1 MIEKLNESFDF
12 DDIEQDE
19 SGINNSIHGI
29 RVLGKIKDSIKK
41 ESSHFVE
48 HQVSNTFEE
57 FVDFVEKDLPYIIA
71 NKESLLDMLAPKS
84 QTLNLCALI
93 KGRSTKEYG
102 IGTVGFK
109 ETIDKLFS
117 TLKKAFNILGF
128 SKWQNVGQK
137 IKIKV
142 RWNEMRIPYTGE
154 DYTSANALRCGVVYS
169 LYEMLLKNIEYVVN
183 TFSFDLKSIIDG
195 GAHQT
200 YIGYFNLLS
209 YYVDPSKDNI
219 KKKLKDCYK
228 NAFEDAFTPK
238 DDPYTR
244 ITSKEFIHILK
255 IGKDF
260 VNSPVLFEAFDFTE
274 DTPIEDIDSQIEHNK
289 TLALYKSSSMHDAVI
304 NKFKELER
312 KQGGYGLPLNV
323 AISEETLWMAD
334 YIVQDAIDIF
344 AEGNPGK
351 FFDERGMIVFLR
363 YCQGNNVRP
372 FDFTP
377 KVDKFVI
384 DFDNAGKI
392 SNYLENLVE
401 TIKKYES
408 KWIYDYE
415 QYARFLNNIEIKG
428 YDFSNL
434 ANLGYYLGFLM
445 NGSLQLVVNGKK
457 FHNFVVFDSI
467 RDEETIEACLD
478 RALWYQQILAEKFTK
493 EELLKFTKDF
503 IRGNKDRKNIRFGLN
518 ESFVFDMEADNTID
532 VGKSAIDSIEQPIIW
547 TRLFFNLKT
556 KDPELEIVPYLEWI
570 FDTVY
575 KIDFYLSKRDKYI
588 ILSYK
593 YWKGEVSYLTY
604 YINRLPSEVDS
615 NSQKDVLNFFEDI
628 YKHLMSFYVFH
639 SDTDCPYQFEKE
651 KTSAKL
657 RELFDEEEDNVSEAF
672 NFDDDNEDDLSDTIK
687 KSKISSLVNTV
698 YELLKKWKEYDGDE
712 LYHTVLF
719 GTDVDIP
726 IKYKFPEL
734 KILEVSIY
742 RSEFR
747 IKGRHYSLE
756 ICFSSDGRCWYRK
769 MDHGGRP
776 VNKKIYKEVPE
787 EMFDLGIKK
796 IEDCIVKIKKYLH
809 IKD

>member
-1 MIEKLNESFDF
+1 MIDKLNESFDF

-19 SGINNSIHGI
+19 SGIDNSIHGI
-29 RVLGKIKDSIKK
+29 RILGKIKDSIKND
-41 ESSHFVE
+41 SSYFVRY
-48 HQVSNTFEE
+48 QVSNTFEE

-84 QTLNLCALI
+84 QTLDFYALI
-93 KGRSTKEYG
+93 KDRSTKEYG
-102 IGTVGFK
+102 IGTAGFK

-117 TLKKAFNILGF
+117 TLKKAFNLLGF

-142 RWNEMRIPYTGE
+142 VWNEMRIPYTGA

-200 YIGYFNLLS
+200 YIGHFNVLS
-209 YYVDPSKDNI
+209 QYADPANDNI
-219 KKKLKDCYK
+219 KKKLKDHYK

-238 DDPYTR
+238 DSPYTR

-260 VNSPVLFEAFDFTE
+260 VNLKKSPVLFEAFDFTE
-274 DTPIEDIDSQIEHNK
+274 DTPIENIEHQITQNK
-289 TLALYKSSSMHDAVI
+289 NLALYKSSDIHHAVVK
-304 NKFKELER
+304 KFEEL
-312 KQGGYGLPLNV
+312 KHHQGGYGLPLNV
-323 AISEETLWMAD
+323 AISEETLWMAN

-445 NGSLQLVVNGKK
+445 DRSLQLVVNGKK
-457 FHNFVVFDSI
+457 FHNFVVFGSI

-503 IRGNKDRKNIRFGLN
+503 IKGNKDRKNIRFELN
-518 ESFVFDMEADNTID
+518 ESFEFDI
-532 VGKSAIDSIEQPIIW
+532 
-547 TRLFFNLKT
+547 
-556 KDPELEIVPYLEWI
+556 
-570 FDTVY
+570 
-575 KIDFYLSKRDKYI
+575 
-588 ILSYK
+588 
-593 YWKGEVSYLTY
+593 
-604 YINRLPSEVDS
+604 
-615 NSQKDVLNFFEDI
+615 
-628 YKHLMSFYVFH
+628 
-639 SDTDCPYQFEKE
+639 
-651 KTSAKL
+651 
-657 RELFDEEEDNVSEAF
+657 
-672 NFDDDNEDDLSDTIK
+672 
-687 KSKISSLVNTV
+687 
-698 YELLKKWKEYDGDE
+698 
-712 LYHTVLF
+712 
-719 GTDVDIP
+719 
-726 IKYKFPEL
+726 
-734 KILEVSIY
+734 
-742 RSEFR
+742 
-747 IKGRHYSLE
+747 
-756 ICFSSDGRCWYRK
+756 
-769 MDHGGRP
+769 
-776 VNKKIYKEVPE
+776 
-787 EMFDLGIKK
+787 
-796 IEDCIVKIKKYLH
+796 
-809 IKD
+809 